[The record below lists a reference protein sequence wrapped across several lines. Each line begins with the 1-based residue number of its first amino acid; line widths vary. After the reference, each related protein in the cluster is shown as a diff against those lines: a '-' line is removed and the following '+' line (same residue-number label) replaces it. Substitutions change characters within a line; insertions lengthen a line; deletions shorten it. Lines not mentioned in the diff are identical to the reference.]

1 MSKHITG
8 HTGLLCLLGSPVAH
22 SVSPE
27 MHNEAQKYEDPLY
40 GGSACGD
47 RRTDP
52 WDFRDRVVHLPG
64 AVRNGDGAGAGE
76 YGSGSC
82 CGSGHRGTSPTG
94 KDRQGHS
101 SRSSTDR
108 SDHGSDRRTDH
119 FCSQGTCFSGN
130 MTGTENFCF
139 RIGSG
144 VGLWCDGP
152 AAAGF
157 RKGENIMELGE
168 GLKKILLVGIG
179 TAAVT
184 AEKSKEILDELVKKG
199 ELTVEQGKVLNQ
211 ELKHNIKST
220 VKTAA
225 DSVKESAARKNDQEE
240 LKATISRLTPEQL
253 AAVKAQIE
261 RMQAE
266 AAEEKAETAEEP
278 AEEAVQEASAETE
291 NAEDTGSEEQAAE

>member
-1 MSKHITG
+1 
-8 HTGLLCLLGSPVAH
+8 
-22 SVSPE
+22 
-27 MHNEAQKYEDPLY
+27 
-40 GGSACGD
+40 
-47 RRTDP
+47 
-52 WDFRDRVVHLPG
+52 
-64 AVRNGDGAGAGE
+64 
-76 YGSGSC
+76 
-82 CGSGHRGTSPTG
+82 
-94 KDRQGHS
+94 
-101 SRSSTDR
+101 
-108 SDHGSDRRTDH
+108 
-119 FCSQGTCFSGN
+119 
-130 MTGTENFCF
+130 MTGA
-139 RIGSG
+139 G
-144 VGLWCDGP
+144 VGLQCDSR

>member
-1 MSKHITG
+1 
-8 HTGLLCLLGSPVAH
+8 
-22 SVSPE
+22 
-27 MHNEAQKYEDPLY
+27 
-40 GGSACGD
+40 
-47 RRTDP
+47 
-52 WDFRDRVVHLPG
+52 
-64 AVRNGDGAGAGE
+64 
-76 YGSGSC
+76 
-82 CGSGHRGTSPTG
+82 
-94 KDRQGHS
+94 
-101 SRSSTDR
+101 
-108 SDHGSDRRTDH
+108 
-119 FCSQGTCFSGN
+119 

-266 AAEEKAETAEEP
+266 AAEKKAETAEEP
-278 AEEAVQEASAETE
+278 AEEAVQEASAETK

>member
-1 MSKHITG
+1 
-8 HTGLLCLLGSPVAH
+8 
-22 SVSPE
+22 
-27 MHNEAQKYEDPLY
+27 
-40 GGSACGD
+40 
-47 RRTDP
+47 
-52 WDFRDRVVHLPG
+52 
-64 AVRNGDGAGAGE
+64 
-76 YGSGSC
+76 
-82 CGSGHRGTSPTG
+82 
-94 KDRQGHS
+94 
-101 SRSSTDR
+101 
-108 SDHGSDRRTDH
+108 
-119 FCSQGTCFSGN
+119 

-266 AAEEKAETAEEP
+266 AAEKKAETAEEP
-278 AEEAVQEASAETE
+278 AEEAVQETSAETE
-291 NAEDTGSEEQAAE
+291 NAEDTGSEEQTAE

>member
-1 MSKHITG
+1 
-8 HTGLLCLLGSPVAH
+8 
-22 SVSPE
+22 
-27 MHNEAQKYEDPLY
+27 
-40 GGSACGD
+40 
-47 RRTDP
+47 
-52 WDFRDRVVHLPG
+52 
-64 AVRNGDGAGAGE
+64 
-76 YGSGSC
+76 
-82 CGSGHRGTSPTG
+82 
-94 KDRQGHS
+94 
-101 SRSSTDR
+101 
-108 SDHGSDRRTDH
+108 
-119 FCSQGTCFSGN
+119 

-266 AAEEKAETAEEP
+266 AAEEKAETTEEP
-278 AEEAVQEASAETE
+278 AEEAVQEAVQEASAETE
-291 NAEDTGSEEQAAE
+291 NAEDTGSEEQAAK